1 MKLAVYSSCS
11 CTSMY
16 YRVAIVQARECA
28 SSDQVVLVSLLIVYF
43 RIARTM
49 AARQEA
55 NRILL
60 QVLVKLKDL

>member
-1 MKLAVYSSCS
+1 
-11 CTSMY
+11 MY
-16 YRVAIVQARECA
+16 YRVAILQARECA
-28 SSDQVVLVSLLIVYF
+28 SSDQVVLVSLLIVFF